1 MSRSP
6 TPDRTPDETTGRP
19 TGAAAEPAST
29 PTAQAKGGGAGA
41 RGGQPSGQGGGRPS
55 GQGGRPSGQ
64 RPKAQGGRPAGK
76 GGGTPGARP
85 TGQGSRPGGQGA
97 RPSGQGGR
105 PGGQGARPT
114 GQGGRPAG
122 QGARPSSQATRPKP
136 GRHRLSAS
144 ERAALKRRKRVRA
157 IVITVVTVVVVGSIT
172 GVVLLRNASRDEAVR
187 SLDVQTLPDQGR
199 THLASGGKYTSYN
212 STPPTS
218 GPHDPSPA
226 PCGVSTEPIPNE
238 VQVHDLEHGV
248 VMVQYRPGLDQA
260 QVQTLASLGR
270 SYSSHVLV
278 APYPGLTKP
287 VAVTA
292 WTKLMTLDSVDT
304 GKIRTFIDVYRQHG
318 PEAGIPCP
326 IG

>member
-1 MSRSP
+1 MSRSH
-6 TPDRTPDETTGRP
+6 TPDRTPDEATGRP
-19 TGAAAEPAST
+19 AGAAAEPAST
-29 PTAQAKGGGAGA
+29 PTGQAKGGARAQAG
-41 RGGQPSGQGGGRPS
+41 GGPSAQGSRSSGQG
-55 GQGGRPSGQ
+55 
-64 RPKAQGGRPAGK
+64 PKAQGGRPPGK
-76 GGGTPGARP
+76 GGRT
-85 TGQGSRPGGQGA
+85 
-97 RPSGQGGR
+97 
-105 PGGQGARPT
+105 QGARPT
-114 GQGGRPAG
+114 GQGGRPSG
-122 QGARPSSQATRPKP
+122 QGTRTSGQASRPKP

-172 GVVLLRNASRDEAVR
+172 GVVLLRNASHNAAVR

-199 THLASGGKYTSYN
+199 THLASGAKHTGYN

-260 QVQTLASLGR
+260 RVQELASLAR

-278 APYPGLTKP
+278 APYPGLSKP

-292 WTKLMTLDSVDT
+292 WTKLMTLDSADT
-304 GKIRTFIDVYRQHG
+304 GKIRSFIDLYRQHG
-318 PEAGIPCP
+318 PEGGVPCP